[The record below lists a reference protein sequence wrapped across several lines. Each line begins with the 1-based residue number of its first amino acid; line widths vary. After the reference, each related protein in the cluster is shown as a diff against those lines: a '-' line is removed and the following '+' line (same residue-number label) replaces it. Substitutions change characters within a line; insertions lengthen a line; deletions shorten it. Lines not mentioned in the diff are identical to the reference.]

1 MITRQSI
8 KAMSLSIK
16 FRKDISTLRSA
27 ANGDFYLDVKN
38 PKLYKK
44 VNRYYR
50 DEGVVFSDDPLDNYD
65 ILIECILQDLETVEV
80 L

>member
-1 MITRQSI
+1 
-8 KAMSLSIK
+8 MSLVSK
-16 FRKDISTLRSA
+16 FKKDISTLRSA

-50 DEGVVFSDDPLDNYD
+50 DEGVIFSGEPLDDYD
-65 ILIECILQDLETVEV
+65 MLMEYILQDLETVEV

>member
-1 MITRQSI
+1 
-8 KAMSLSIK
+8 MSLLITK
-16 FRKDISTLRSA
+16 FKKNLKTLREA
-27 ANGDFYLDVKN
+27 ANGNFFLDVKN

-50 DEGVVFSDDPLDNYD
+50 NEGVVFSDDPLDNYD
-65 ILIECILQDLETVEV
+65 ILIECILQDLDNVEV

>member
-1 MITRQSI
+1 MEKETIEYQ
-8 KAMSLSIK
+8 K
-16 FRKDISTLRSA
+16 FDLFS
-27 ANGDFYLDVKN
+27 FKN